1 MKKNTTNYFAV
12 AFGLLLLCIGLYLSK
27 TIFEPQ
33 GIMRAF
39 PYVCIGLG
47 CGIFGHGM
55 GEIISRRSL
64 KNHPEID
71 KQIRID
77 KSDERNVSIAN
88 LAKAKAYDMMIFIFG
103 ALILT
108 FALMGIDMIALLL
121 LVFSYLFIVGY
132 GIYYRYKF
140 DKTM

>member
-1 MKKNTTNYFAV
+1 MKKNITNYFTV

-27 TIFEPQ
+27 TILAPQ
-33 GIMRAF
+33 GFMRAF

-47 CGIFGHGM
+47 CGIFGHGL
-55 GEIISRRSL
+55 GDIISRRSL

-71 KQIRID
+71 KQIKID
-77 KSDERNVSIAN
+77 KLDERNVSIAN
-88 LAKAKAYDMMIFIFG
+88 QAKAKAYDMMIFLFG
-103 ALILT
+103 ALILA

>member
-27 TIFEPQ
+27 TTLEPQ

-39 PYVCIGLG
+39 PYVCVGLG
-47 CGIFGHGM
+47 CGIFGHGL

-71 KQIRID
+71 KQLKIE

-88 LAKAKAYDMMIFIFG
+88 QAKAKAYDMMIFLFG
-103 ALILT
+103 ALILA